1 MRDATKVTKVYTYP
15 ELSDSAK
22 EKVREWWNRCQW
34 DDGVG
39 QENMAMIFDEY
50 MSGDGWIDVSGLTYD
65 LYSQGGYPE
74 WKGTRRGW
82 EYGGRV
88 WTIETGVS
96 RWYHGPKGIRVT
108 VEYQTDEDSDPTD
121 EEQKAAE
128 DAADDYVS
136 ELSSTLFYAFRD
148 EDEHMASDEYV
159 ADACEANSYE
169 FTEDGDLYA

>member
-1 MRDATKVTKVYTYP
+1 
-15 ELSDSAK
+15 
-22 EKVREWWNRCQW
+22 
-34 DDGVG
+34 
-39 QENMAMIFDEY
+39 MA
-50 MSGDGWIDVSGLTYD
+50 GDGWDDVSGLEYD
-65 LYSQGGYPE
+65 LYQQGGFPA

-88 WTIETGVS
+88 WTIETGRQ
-96 RWYHGPKGIRVT
+96 RWTGERIRVT
-108 VEYQTDEDSDPTD
+108 VEYQTDEDTDPTD